1 MKLILILCTLF
12 FSGIAFA
19 QWQDAFSTKINSH
32 LLIGGKKCMGGE
44 VSGTSGR
51 LCKKDRWLIN
61 IDRADQGPTFI
72 SLLRKV
78 DIITPTTIAF
88 YEILPKDRIAP
99 HHRML
104 LRKFWV
110 RFDLNGEP
118 KVIKKPRFHST
129 LKLPISISSDGDSV
143 HAPF

>member
-12 FSGIAFA
+12 ISTTSFA
-19 QWQDAFSTKINSH
+19 QWQDAFATKVNSH

-44 VSGTSGR
+44 VSGASGR
-51 LCKKDRWLIN
+51 LCKKDSWLIN

-72 SLLRKV
+72 SILRRV
-78 DIITPTTIAF
+78 DVISPTTLAF
-88 YEILPKDRIAP
+88 YEILPKDRIDP
-99 HHRML
+99 HHKML

-118 KVIKKPRFHST
+118 KVIKKPKFLSN
-129 LKLPISISSDGDSV
+129 LKLPTSISSDGSSV
-143 HAPF
+143 H